1 MYAIPAIFP
10 SCCFPEH
17 LFLGTA
23 KDNTQDMI
31 TKGRQYLKNNGRA
44 YNARLTDQ
52 QVVEIKQLLKEG
64 VYQKVIAKQFNVTSG
79 TISHLNL
86 NKTYKNV
93 QELE

>member
-1 MYAIPAIFP
+1 
-10 SCCFPEH
+10 
-17 LFLGTA
+17 
-23 KDNTQDMI
+23 MI

>member
-1 MYAIPAIFP
+1 MKKVIV
-10 SCCFPEH
+10 
-17 LFLGTA
+17 LGG
-23 KDNTQDMI
+23 D
-31 TKGRQYLKNNGRA
+31 GYFGSVL
-44 YNARLTDQ
+44 
-52 QVVEIKQLLKEG
+52 VKQLLKEG